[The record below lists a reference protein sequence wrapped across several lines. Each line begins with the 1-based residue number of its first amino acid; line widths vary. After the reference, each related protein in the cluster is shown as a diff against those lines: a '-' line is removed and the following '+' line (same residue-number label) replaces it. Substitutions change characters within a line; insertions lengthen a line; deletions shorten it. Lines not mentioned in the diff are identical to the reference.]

1 MTKGREPEY
10 TMEVLDGRT
19 LRVARWR
26 AASKGRSVQLPI
38 LFFNGIGA
46 NIEAVAP
53 MAELL
58 DDRDF
63 ITFDMPGIGGSPDP
77 VVPYNA
83 IMMARIASLLLEKF
97 KVPVADV
104 VGVSWGGAMA
114 QQFAL
119 QNGAQVNKLILMA
132 TSAGMLMVP
141 GNPAAL
147 MKMADPRRYIDP
159 EFMNKHFKT
168 LYGGA
173 DDGKGGHISRI
184 TPPSKTGYFYQLMA
198 MMGWTSAPFLPF
210 MKKETLIMM
219 GGDDQIVPLANGKFL
234 NMLIPNSELHVI
246 AVTCSCSAIR
256 RKASRQFAVFW
267 PRQRRS
273 VRPLKQRFPFTGNA
287 LASRIEDRQ
296 RESIGAA
303 YRNYRVGPGG
313 ILYSGGCAK
322 GVWR

>member
-1 MTKGREPEY
+1 MAKGREAEF

-26 AASKGRSVQLPI
+26 SVAKGKSQQLPI

-46 NIEAVAP
+46 NIEAVSP
-53 MAELL
+53 MAEVL
-58 DDRDF
+58 DNRDF
-63 ITFDMPGIGGSPDP
+63 VTFDMPGIGGSPDP

-83 IMMARIASLLLEKF
+83 IMMARIAGLLLDKF
-97 KVPVADV
+97 EIPLADV

-119 QNGAQVNKLILMA
+119 QNGDRVNKLILMA
-132 TSAGMLMVP
+132 TSAGMLMLP

-147 MKMADPRRYIDP
+147 IKMADPRRYIDP

-210 MKKETLIMM
+210 MRKETLIMM

-234 NMLIPNSELHVI
+234 NMLIPNSELFVI
-246 AVTCSCSAIR
+246 NDGGHLFMLSHMEESINAIR
-256 RKASRQFAVFW
+256 GFLTPVEQQRKAA
-267 PRQRRS
+267 
-273 VRPLKQRFPFTGNA
+273 
-287 LASRIEDRQ
+287 
-296 RESIGAA
+296 
-303 YRNYRVGPGG
+303 
-313 ILYSGGCAK
+313 
-322 GVWR
+322 